1 MKTWLPWL
9 LLIVA
14 VGLGLFAYDM
24 VRADRAAI
32 RAALESSQAENA
44 ALKEDLKAISVR
56 VEASEAARAAEA
68 RAAAQREAVFL
79 SELARI
85 KTATPQQLVDDGSR
99 LLRASDISTDGK
111 TVTLGLE
118 TWRRAVS
125 IMQNEE
131 EYRLHRE
138 PSWKA
143 LSARDADTIAALK
156 EGAVV
161 ADKRSLALEAT
172 IRDLSHLTS
181 PRVTTIEKALYLG
194 AGIALGYLIERTRR
208 IQ

>member
-1 MKTWLPWL
+1 L
-9 LLIVA
+9 LLIAA

-44 ALKEDLKAISVR
+44 ALKEDLKAIAVR
-56 VEASEAARAAEA
+56 VEASEAARVAEA
-68 RAAAQREAVFL
+68 RAAAEREAVFI

-99 LLRASDISTDGK
+99 LLRASDISTDGVK
-111 TVTLGLE
+111 VTLGLE

-156 EGAVV
+156 EGA
-161 ADKRSLALEAT
+161 ALSDKRAAGLEAT
-172 IRDLSHLTS
+172 IRDLSRLTS
-181 PRVTTIEKALYLG
+181 PRVTTIEKALYFG
-194 AGIALGYLIERTRR
+194 AGLALGYIVNSRRTP
-208 IQ
+208 